1 MTPMTQY
8 HRPTVLFVC
17 KSNRGKSQMAE
28 ALLRHAA
35 GDAVEVFSAGTE
47 PALGKSP
54 NAESV
59 AALAEIGADMSGGT
73 AAAVDHDVM
82 RRADR
87 VVVLGTAARLD
98 PVDGMS
104 AEIDVWD
111 TDEPS
116 ERGIDGAERMALI
129 RDDIDARVRRLWAE
143 LSGQAGLPVQ
153 GTGPAD

>member
-1 MTPMTQY
+1 MTDRQTP
-8 HRPTVLFVC
+8 RPAVLFVC

-28 ALLRHAA
+28 ALLRRVA
-35 GDAVEVFSAGTE
+35 GDAVEIHSAGTQ
-47 PALGKSP
+47 PAVGKPP

-59 AALAEIGADMSGGT
+59 ASLAEVGADMSG
-73 AAAVDHDVM
+73 AVAEPVDDDLL

-98 PVDGMS
+98 PVDGMR
-104 AEIDVWD
+104 ADIEVWE

-116 ERGIDGAERMALI
+116 ERGIDGPERMALI

-143 LSGQAGLPVQ
+143 LDDPGAAPS
-153 GTGPAD
+153 D